1 MTLSWAG
8 GEAMAVLFVAMVAG
22 ILSFLLILLVLL
34 YVQHQQRTN
43 IFSRLRRYNILEAG
57 SADDSSR
64 LEDRFRSILARV
76 ASPIAEWR
84 PVQDLD
90 FRMRQA
96 GIPLLGGEFMIL
108 LFGVSGIVGI
118 VTWMLTLDGST
129 AFLFGVVAA
138 GIIWGVVS
146 LRVRRRRNA
155 FTEQLGD
162 CLYTMANA
170 LRAGYSFQQ
179 CMEVVAREMEPPIS
193 DEFVQ
198 VNREIAMSVPL
209 DTALEAMAKRV
220 GSGDLDLVVT
230 AVLIQREV
238 GGNLAQILDSIS
250 DTIHERI
257 RMKREILALTAQ
269 GRLSAWVLILLP
281 FAMAL
286 FMFLFNREQLMVIV
300 MNPIGR
306 LALGVAFALEVIGYI
321 VIQRI
326 VNIEL

>member
-1 MTLSWAG
+1 
-8 GEAMAVLFVAMVAG
+8 MAVLFIAMVAG
-22 ILSFLLILLVLL
+22 MLSFLLILLALL
-34 YVQHQQRTN
+34 YVQQQRRMN
-43 IFSRLRRYNILEAG
+43 IFYRLRRYNIVEAG
-57 SADDSSR
+57 STGDEPY
-64 LEDRFRSILARV
+64 LEDRLRRILAVV

-90 FRMRQA
+90 LKMRQA

-108 LFGVSGIVGI
+108 LFGSAGLVAL
-118 VTWMLTLDGST
+118 VTWMLMLDGST
-129 AFLFGVVAA
+129 AFLFGVIAA
-138 GIIWGVVS
+138 GIIWFIVS
-146 LRVRRRRNA
+146 IKVRRRRNA

-162 CLYTMANA
+162 CLATIANA

-179 CMEVVAREMEPPIS
+179 SMEVIAREMEPPIS
-193 DEFVQ
+193 DEFNQ

-209 DTALEAMAKRV
+209 DTALEAMARRV

-286 FMFLFNREQLMVIV
+286 FMFLFTRDQLMVLLTDPV
-300 MNPIGR
+300 GQ
-306 LALGVAFALEVIGYI
+306 LAMGVAFILEIIGYVI
-321 VIQRI
+321 IQRI
-326 VNIEL
+326 VDVEV